1 MEQTILNMFASLEK
15 AVKEGMQEDKAKS
28 KVPSKTSS
36 ESEEDEKPAKE
47 EKTKNVVGTHL
58 FES

>member
-15 AVKEGMQEDKAKS
+15 AVKEGMQEDKPKS
-28 KVPSKTSS
+28 KVPSATSS

-47 EKTKNVVGTHL
+47 EKIKKPKSKPV
-58 FES
+58 